1 MVEVHAAVR
10 AAAQTASISLLRDAG
25 TVDGNSSYLPSNS
38 VGRVSV
44 FAAATGIGSWP
55 GTAARQAA
63 EVVVGELHTLT
74 HLVELPAR
82 GVGADLIGRA
92 GALLVGIGID
102 TVPRGYRVAP
112 GRSSVV
118 RRAASLLDEDVDA
131 LEEAWERAGLRGGSR
146 TVKVQAPGPITLAAH
161 LELANGHRAIT
172 DSGAVRDLAGSLA
185 EGIAL
190 HRAEIARR
198 LDVPVVVQLDEPSLP
213 AALAGRLTGV
223 SSFSP
228 VHPVDES
235 LAQGLLDE
243 CIATIGGD
251 VALHCC
257 APELPWKVLQRSALA
272 ALSVDVTTLTA
283 ADLDGIGEFV
293 ESGRVVMLG
302 VIPVQAPDRPASPQE
317 VAKVASSI
325 TDRLGFSREVL
336 RDRTGVTPAC
346 GLAGATPQW
355 ARTAIELAQ
364 KVAEGIAEDPSAA

>member
-1 MVEVHAAVR
+1 
-10 AAAQTASISLLRDAG
+10 
-25 TVDGNSSYLPSNS
+25 
-38 VGRVSV
+38 
-44 FAAATGIGSWP
+44 
-55 GTAARQAA
+55 
-63 EVVVGELHTLT
+63 
-74 HLVELPAR
+74 
-82 GVGADLIGRA
+82 
-92 GALLVGIGID
+92 
-102 TVPRGYRVAP
+102 
-112 GRSSVV
+112 
-118 RRAASLLDEDVDA
+118 
-131 LEEAWERAGLRGGSR
+131 
-146 TVKVQAPGPITLAAH
+146 
-161 LELANGHRAIT
+161 
-172 DSGAVRDLAGSLA
+172 
-185 EGIAL
+185 
-190 HRAEIARR
+190 
-198 LDVPVVVQLDEPSLP
+198 
-213 AALAGRLTGV
+213 
-223 SSFSP
+223 